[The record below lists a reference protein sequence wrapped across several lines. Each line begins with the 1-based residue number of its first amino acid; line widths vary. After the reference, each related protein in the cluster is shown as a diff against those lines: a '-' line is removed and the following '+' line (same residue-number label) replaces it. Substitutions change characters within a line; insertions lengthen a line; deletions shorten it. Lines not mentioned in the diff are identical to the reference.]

1 MSQRQRLKAFV
12 LRRSLYRDSDL
23 IVTFLTSQGSKLSLL
38 ARGAV
43 KSKKRFGGGV
53 LEPTHLVEIEYT
65 KPTSEGRLGML
76 VEAQILES
84 FVDVRSDYDRLM
96 VGLRCVESVTR
107 VAQEGDVHSQSLFQ
121 LLGRALFDLQYT
133 KDLAK
138 FEVQFELQLQHQQG
152 ELLEAPWMNSYL
164 KNP

>member
-1 MSQRQRLKAFV
+1 MKAFV

-65 KPTSEGRLGML
+65 KPNSEGRLGTL
-76 VEAQILES
+76 GEAQILES
-84 FVDVRSDYDRLM
+84 FSEVRADYDRLM
-96 VGLRCVESVTR
+96 LGLQIVENVTR

-121 LLGRALFDLQYT
+121 LLGRALFALQTSCDLV
-133 KDLAK
+133 K
-138 FEVQFELQLQHQQG
+138 FEKQFELHLQHQQG
-152 ELLEAPWMNSYL
+152 ELLEAPWMGSFLNI
-164 KNP
+164 KTNP